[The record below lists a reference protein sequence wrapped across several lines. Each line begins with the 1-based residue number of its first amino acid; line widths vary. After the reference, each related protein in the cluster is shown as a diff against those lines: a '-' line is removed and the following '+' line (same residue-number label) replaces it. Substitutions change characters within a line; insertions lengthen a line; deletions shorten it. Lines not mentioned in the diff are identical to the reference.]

1 MRDMSFFRSLLSE
14 KSQEGFYKMLTT
26 QCDMTVE
33 AIDELCEYVE
43 NPSKSIQLKITHL
56 EREAD
61 NIRRELICMLETAFI
76 TPFERE
82 DIFSLSKAIDDLL
95 DYSKST
101 VDEIEIFGLDANK
114 DLRDMVYIIKDAVL
128 CIFNTVRLM
137 DNPKNKCQDY
147 IIKAKKYE
155 NEMEKL
161 YRYALVRLVENDDIK
176 YVLKMREVYR
186 HMSNFAD
193 KIDIAADMLGN
204 IMLKRS

>member
-1 MRDMSFFRSLLSE
+1 MSFFRSLLSE

-26 QCDMTVE
+26 QCEMTVE
-33 AIDELCEYVE
+33 AIDELCEYIE
-43 NPSKSIQLKITHL
+43 NPSKSTQLKIMHL

-95 DYSKST
+95 DYTKST
-101 VDEIEIFGLDANK
+101 VDEIEIFQLDTNK
-114 DLRDMVYIIKDAVL
+114 DLKDMVYIIRDAVL
-128 CIFNTVRLM
+128 CIFNTVRVM
-137 DNPKNKCQDY
+137 DNPKNKCQDD

-155 NEMEKL
+155 NEMENL

-186 HMSNFAD
+186 HLSNLAD
-193 KIDIAADMLGN
+193 KIDIAADILGN

>member
-1 MRDMSFFRSLLSE
+1 MSFFKSLLSE
-14 KSQEGFYKMLTT
+14 KSQEGFYKMLTK
-26 QCDMTVE
+26 QCEMTVE

-43 NPSKSIQLKITHL
+43 NPSKSTQLKITHL

-61 NIRRELICMLETAFI
+61 NIRRELICMLEAAFI

-101 VDEIEIFGLDANK
+101 VDEIEIFGLDTNK
-114 DLRDMVYIIKDAVL
+114 DLKDMVYIIRDAVL
-128 CIFNTVRLM
+128 CILKTVRVM
-137 DNPKNKCQDY
+137 DNPKNKCQDD

-155 NEMEKL
+155 NAMENL
-161 YRYALVRLVENDDIK
+161 YRYALVRLVENEDIR
-176 YVLKMREVYR
+176 YILKMREVYR
-186 HMSNFAD
+186 HLSNLAD
-193 KIDIAADMLGN
+193 KIDIAADILGN

>member
-1 MRDMSFFRSLLSE
+1 MSLFRSLLSE

-26 QCDMTVE
+26 QCDMAVE
-33 AIDELCEYVE
+33 AIDELCEYIE
-43 NPSKSIQLKITHL
+43 NPSKSVQLKITHL

-61 NIRRELICMLETAFI
+61 NIRRELIGMLEVAFI

-101 VDEIEIFGLDANK
+101 VDEIEIFELNTNK
-114 DLRDMVYIIKDAVL
+114 DLKDMVYIIRDAVL
-128 CIFNTVRLM
+128 CIFNTVRVM
-137 DNPKNKCQDY
+137 DNPKNKCQDN

-161 YRYALVRLVENDDIK
+161 YRYALARLFENEDIK

-186 HMSNFAD
+186 HLSNFAD
-193 KIDIAADMLGN
+193 KVDIAADILGN